1 MKLGTK
7 GRYAVM
13 AVVDV
18 CKHAGSAPVPLSEV
32 AERQGI
38 SLSYL
43 EQIFNKLRRQN
54 IVESVRGMRGGYIL
68 GRPAEDITLADV
80 MLSVDEPLHATRC
93 APRATSG
100 CLGKGHRCALHEVWE
115 ELSQRIYG
123 YLASVSLAD
132 VVNGSP
138 KSPASASLRE
148 VPEHNGGRKNAQE
161 NLLGL

>member
-1 MKLGTK
+1 
-7 GRYAVM
+7 M

-18 CKHAGSAPVPLSEV
+18 YKHAGSAPVPLNEI
-32 AERQGI
+32 AQRQGI

-43 EQIFNKLRRQN
+43 EQIFNKLRRQK
-54 IVESVRGMRGGYIL
+54 IVESVRGIKGGYVL
-68 GRPAEDITLADV
+68 GRPAPEITLADV

-115 ELSQRIYG
+115 ELSHRIYG
-123 YLASVSLAD
+123 YLSSISVAD
-132 VVNGSP
+132 VVNGRIKTPETKSLCKDP
-138 KSPASASLRE
+138 KHD
-148 VPEHNGGRKNAQE
+148 VGQKNAQE